1 MEESVNKELFKT
13 IKSPSGPQEQ
23 LAVSRFK
30 ARFQAELQKG
40 FQEAKEDLRRR
51 QK

>member
-13 IKSPSGPQEQ
+13 IKPPQEQ